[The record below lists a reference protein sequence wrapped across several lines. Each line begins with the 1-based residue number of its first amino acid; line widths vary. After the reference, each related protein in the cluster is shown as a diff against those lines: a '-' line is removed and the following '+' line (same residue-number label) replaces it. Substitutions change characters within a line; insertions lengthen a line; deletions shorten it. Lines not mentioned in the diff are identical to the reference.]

1 MESSSDSGPT
11 IDERLD
17 TLEHA
22 MDRLKLQTDSQDQ
35 WLQETKVAGEQ
46 SWNLL
51 NEDIKKLRADLSAS
65 LENMEEFKEDVQTD
79 FKDNANTHGDFG
91 KRICAL
97 EQSGNKL
104 LAKMDKWSS

>member
-1 MESSSDSGPT
+1 
-11 IDERLD
+11 
-17 TLEHA
+17 
-22 MDRLKLQTDSQDQ
+22 MDRLKLQIDIQDQ
-35 WLQETKVAGEQ
+35 RLQETKVAGEQ

-97 EQSGNKL
+97 EQLVNKL
-104 LAKMDKWSS
+104 LVKMDK